1 MKTICVFCGSNMGFN
16 PAYRQVAEDFGKLL
30 AEQEIKLIYGGASVG
45 LMNVL
50 ANVMIKEGGY
60 VTGIMPQH
68 LVDIEVA
75 HTDLHELI
83 VVNNM
88 SERKTRMLEM
98 ADAFVALPG
107 GFGTLDEISEVLTLT
122 QLRLSEKPLALLNV
136 NGYFDHLLRFLDH
149 GVAEGF
155 IREEHR
161 NSIIVSADATTLLS
175 KLGNFEPVDMAKWIK
190 AIKTESNGK

>member
-1 MKTICVFCGSNMGFN
+1 MKTICVFCGSSMGFH
-16 PAYRQVAEDFGKLL
+16 PAYRQVAENFGKLL
-30 AEQEIKLIYGGASVG
+30 VSQDIKLVYGGASVG
-45 LMNVL
+45 LMNML
-50 ANVMIKEGGY
+50 ANVMIAEGGH

-75 HTDLHELI
+75 HTGLHELI

-88 SERKTRMLEM
+88 SERKTRMLEIS
-98 ADAFVALPG
+98 DAFVALPG

-136 NGYFDHLLRFLDH
+136 NGYFDHLLHFLNH

-161 NSIIVSADATTLLS
+161 NSIIVSAEATTLLS
-175 KLGNFEPVDMAKWIK
+175 KLGNFEPVDIEKWIK

>member
-1 MKTICVFCGSNMGFN
+1 MKTICVFCGSSMGFN
-16 PAYRQVAEDFGKLL
+16 PAYRQVAEDFAKLL
-30 AEQEIKLIYGGASVG
+30 ASQQIKLIYGGASVG

-50 ANVMIKEGGY
+50 ANTMILNGGH

-68 LVDIEVA
+68 LIDIEVA
-75 HTDLHELI
+75 HTGLHEMI

-88 SERKTRMLEM
+88 AERKTRMLEM

-107 GFGTLDEISEVLTLT
+107 GFGTLDEITEVLTQT
-122 QLRLSEKPLALLNV
+122 QLRLSEKPLALLNA
-136 NGYFDHLLRFLDH
+136 NGYFDHLLKFLDH

-161 NSIIVSADATTLLS
+161 NSIIVSAEAKTLLS
-175 KLGNFEPVDMAKWIK
+175 KLGNFEPVNMDKWIK
-190 AIKTESNGK
+190 AIKTESNDG

>member
-1 MKTICVFCGSNMGFN
+1 MGFN